1 MSLIDDAKDLAKQ
14 AGSKVA
20 DTARDI
26 KDKATD
32 KASDLV
38 DKAGDALDEAKAK
51 ADVAKAEAAKKAT
64 EVKNDAKEALREN
77 AVIIIR
83 TSPPLAVYYLF
94 AGLLLTYEW
103 GWTAFQSNMAFL
115 LCCIYCSD
123 IRNPQCKEPEL
134 EPGTKCNRS
143 ISVDWPTAWIDR
155 LRCQTLFCV
164 SATIVA
170 GSKCRNRLR

>member
-38 DKAGDALDEAKAK
+38 DKAGE
-51 ADVAKAEAAKKAT
+51 AT

-77 AVIIIR
+77 AE
-83 TSPPLAVYYLF
+83 S
-94 AGLLLTYEW
+94 
-103 GWTAFQSNMAFL
+103 
-115 LCCIYCSD
+115 
-123 IRNPQCKEPEL
+123 
-134 EPGTKCNRS
+134 
-143 ISVDWPTAWIDR
+143 
-155 LRCQTLFCV
+155 
-164 SATIVA
+164 
-170 GSKCRNRLR
+170 

>member
-51 ADVAKAEAAKKAT
+51 NVTAP
-64 EVKNDAKEALREN
+64 R
-77 AVIIIR
+77 
-83 TSPPLAVYYLF
+83 
-94 AGLLLTYEW
+94 GLL
-103 GWTAFQSNMAFL
+103 SV
-115 LCCIYCSD
+115 C
-123 IRNPQCKEPEL
+123 RP
-134 EPGTKCNRS
+134 S
-143 ISVDWPTAWIDR
+143 ID
-155 LRCQTLFCV
+155 L
-164 SATIVA
+164 
-170 GSKCRNRLR
+170 